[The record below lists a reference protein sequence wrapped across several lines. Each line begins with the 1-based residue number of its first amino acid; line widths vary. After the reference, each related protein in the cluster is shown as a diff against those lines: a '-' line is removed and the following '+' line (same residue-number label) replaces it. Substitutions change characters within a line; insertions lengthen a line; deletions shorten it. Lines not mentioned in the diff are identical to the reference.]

1 MGSPVRTYGGVE
13 AKEPEFID
21 GERARAAR
29 TAMPSDRMVR
39 ALAETFGTLSDPTRV
54 RIISALAGEELCVFD
69 LARLLGLSGSAISH
83 QLRLLRGQRLVK
95 YRKEG
100 KIAFF
105 SPDDDHIGTS
115 WRSASST
122 SPWSDFF
129 YSMNEMCA
137 HPYEITRMLSN
148 AKGGWEGTCASH

>member
-1 MGSPVRTYGGVE
+1 MGSPAGKIVGVE
-13 AKEPEFID
+13 ARKREFID
-21 GERARAAR
+21 VESARAAR
-29 TAMPSDRMVR
+29 KAMPSDRMVR

-100 KIAFF
+100 KIAYY
-105 SPDDDHIGTS
+105 SLDDDHIRNLMDECIQHVT
-115 WRSASST
+115 
-122 SPWSDFF
+122 
-129 YSMNEMCA
+129 ME
-137 HPYEITRMLSN
+137 
-148 AKGGWEGTCASH
+148 